1 MSGPGSD
8 PVEKFFQCT
17 SSAALFPEY
26 VARAVRS
33 GMEGADQLKDLVA
46 TVTTI
51 DGVDYRSITAQ
62 GEDTKTLKPVA
73 EGAQLPATTIRMNDG
88 LVNLKKR
95 GRMLVTSYEA
105 LRFQKLDLFTVVLRQ
120 IGAYIARAQA
130 QDAVGVLLNGD
141 GNNNPAE
148 EMNGGSPAAL
158 SYDSLVKMWAG
169 LAPFELNTM
178 LAGTETVKSVLNLT
192 EMKDAQAGLNF
203 QGTGQMVTP
212 IGAALIHVPTMADKV
227 IVAMDKTCA
236 LEMVQAGELMTDYD
250 KLIDRQLERASIS
263 AVTGFAKIFS
273 DASKKLTIS

>member
-1 MSGPGSD
+1 M
-8 PVEKFFQCT
+8 
-17 SSAALFPEY
+17 
-26 VARAVRS
+26 
-33 GMEGADQLKDLVA
+33 
-46 TVTTI
+46 
-51 DGVDYRSITAQ
+51 
-62 GEDTKTLKPVA
+62 
-73 EGAQLPATTIRMNDG
+73 
-88 LVNLKKR
+88 
-95 GRMLVTSYEA
+95 
-105 LRFQKLDLFTVVLRQ
+105 
-120 IGAYIARAQA
+120 
-130 QDAVGVLLNGD
+130 
-141 GNNNPAE
+141 
-148 EMNGGSPAAL
+148 
-158 SYDSLVKMWAG
+158 G